1 MTPARSRQLSLF
13 GVEARPPT
21 PMDLEG
27 LLAGAGEVGRM
38 GGTAKVS
45 IEVEDAWR
53 ADVLRA
59 ECEQRGLVV
68 SCEPT
73 GVEDRWTVRTAYAA
87 LLAPLAARWLDG
99 TAKVSPPD
107 LVLDGRRLRLWVAA
121 AGSWDGQRAYLLRLA
136 PSRPAL
142 TGEDVDPEAA
152 DDQVIPFDP
161 SGDISEMSGAGGG
174 TDADGVGAG
183 SEARRTGRSGTGQG
197 PAGAADVGD
206 AGDDGSA
213 AAGVE
218 AVEGASGKPR
228 AGDGAES
235 AGDEGLD
242 EIEDLPG
249 KPRVKAKKK
258 AAPLISGFDPGP
270 VDLGVEVE
278 DWVDDVRD
286 EWPDSGVADLPT
298 VELDAV
304 TEPPAE
310 APAVPTQQDK
320 TDETSINRR
329 IADNWVAIGDA
340 LSAVGLIAVFVGPKA
355 GGPAYR
361 IVGLRR
367 VTRLAELVGEPPAGA
382 PNASWPR

>member
-45 IEVEDAWR
+45 IEVEDGWR
-53 ADVLRA
+53 AGVLRA

-136 PSRPAL
+136 PSRPYLPGDEDDAA
-142 TGEDVDPEAA
+142 TGET
-152 DDQVIPFDP
+152 
-161 SGDISEMSGAGGG
+161 GG
-174 TDADGVGAG
+174 DADGSLADIPEISDERGPRVVEPARDPDTPDEELIEDVP
-183 SEARRTGRSGTGQG
+183 EA
-197 PAGAADVGD
+197 PV
-206 AGDDGSA
+206 
-213 AAGVE
+213 
-218 AVEGASGKPR
+218 GKP
-228 AGDGAES
+228 
-235 AGDEGLD
+235 
-242 EIEDLPG
+242 
-249 KPRVKAKKK
+249 KKK
-258 AAPLISGFDPGP
+258 ATPLISTFDPGP
-270 VDLGVEVE
+270 VDLGEEIE
-278 DWVDDVRD
+278 DWIDDNRD
-286 EWPDSGVADLPT
+286 GWPDSGVGDLPT
-298 VELDAV
+298 VDLDPLA
-304 TEPPAE
+304 EPAAE
-310 APAVPTQQDK
+310 SADVPDENDNQDENAI
-320 TDETSINRR
+320 DRQV
-329 IADNWVAIGDA
+329 ADNWVAVGDA
-340 LSAVGLIAVFVGPKA
+340 LAAAGLIAVFVGPKA

-367 VTRLAELVGEPPAGA
+367 VTRLAELVGEPPPGA
-382 PNASWPR
+382 PQVSWPR

>member
-68 SCEPT
+68 ACEPT

-99 TAKVSPPD
+99 TAKVAPRD

-136 PSRPAL
+136 PSRPYVPE
-142 TGEDVDPEAA
+142 EDDGDAEGRTDAA
-152 DDQVIPFDP
+152 DLPVEEEPAVAP
-161 SGDISEMSGAGGG
+161 
-174 TDADGVGAG
+174 
-183 SEARRTGRSGTGQG
+183 
-197 PAGAADVGD
+197 PAGVVPALDPPD
-206 AGDDGSA
+206 
-213 AAGVE
+213 E
-218 AVEGASGKPR
+218 
-228 AGDGAES
+228 ES
-235 AGDEGLD
+235 
-242 EIEDLPG
+242 IEDLPDAPRG
-249 KPRVKAKKK
+249 KPKKK
-258 AAPLISGFDPGP
+258 ATPLISTFDPGP

-278 DWVDDVRD
+278 DWIDDNRD
-286 EWPDSGVADLPT
+286 GWPDSGVGDLPT
-298 VELDAV
+298 VELD
-304 TEPPAE
+304 PLAE
-310 APAVPTQQDK
+310 VASERLDVPDENDNQDEHAI
-320 TDETSINRR
+320 DRQV
-329 IADNWVAIGDA
+329 ADNWVAIGDA
-340 LSAVGLIAVFVGPKA
+340 LATAGLIAVFVGPKA

-382 PNASWPR
+382 PQASWPR

>member
-13 GVEARPPT
+13 GVEARPAT

-142 TGEDVDPEAA
+142 PEDVDPGATGE
-152 DDQVIPFDP
+152 QVTPFDP
-161 SGDISEMSGAGGG
+161 SGDISEVPGVGSGAGSG
-174 TDADGVGAG
+174 TDAGEVSAG
-183 SEARRTGRSGTGQG
+183 IEGQRTGRSGASHGEVGAGDDEGSGAGQG
-197 PAGAADVGD
+197 DVGD
-206 AGDDGSA
+206 DGLGA
-213 AAGVE
+213 DGVE
-218 AVEGASGKPR
+218 AIEDASGKPR
-228 AGDGAES
+228 
-235 AGDEGLD
+235 
-242 EIEDLPG
+242 G
-249 KPRVKAKKK
+249 KPKKK
-258 AAPLISGFDPGP
+258 AAPLISAFDPGP
-270 VDLGVEVE
+270 VDLGLEVE
-278 DWVDDVRD
+278 DWVDDSRD

-310 APAVPTQQDK
+310 APVVPAQQDK
-320 TDETSINRR
+320 TDENAIDRR
-329 IADNWVAIGDA
+329 IADNWVAVGDA
-340 LSAVGLIAVFVGPKA
+340 LAAVGLIAVFVGPKA

-382 PNASWPR
+382 PHASWPR

>member
-1 MTPARSRQLSLF
+1 MSVTPARSRQLSLF

-53 ADVLRA
+53 AEVLRA

-99 TAKVSPPD
+99 TRKVSPAD

-136 PSRPAL
+136 PSRPRP
-142 TGEDVDPEAA
+142 PE
-152 DDQVIPFDP
+152 
-161 SGDISEMSGAGGG
+161 E
-174 TDADGVGAG
+174 
-183 SEARRTGRSGTGQG
+183 E
-197 PAGAADVGD
+197 AGAADGD
-206 AGDDGSA
+206 ETATAGGEQPDAAEEPAAAAARKASA
-213 AAGVE
+213 AAPGAHE
-218 AVEGASGKPR
+218 AAPGAHEAGGADATPDEELTGDVPEPPR
-228 AGDGAES
+228 G
-235 AGDEGLD
+235 
-242 EIEDLPG
+242 
-249 KPRVKAKKK
+249 RAKKK
-258 AAPLISGFDPGP
+258 ATSLISTFDPGP
-270 VDLGVEVE
+270 VDLSLEAE
-278 DWVDDVRD
+278 DWIDDSRD
-286 EWPDSGVADLPT
+286 SWPDSGVADLPT
-298 VELDAV
+298 VELDPLA
-304 TEPPAE
+304 EP
-310 APAVPTQQDK
+310 APESADTPDGGGG
-320 TDETSINRR
+320 TDENSIDRQM
-329 IADNWVAIGDA
+329 ADNWVAVGDA
-340 LSAVGLIAVFVGPKA
+340 LAAVGLIAVFVGPKA

-367 VTRLAELVGEPPAGA
+367 VTRLAELVGEPPPEA
-382 PNASWPR
+382 PHERWPR